1 MVRPHAGHR
10 MFMLPLYQL
19 YRCGC
24 DTPVLFVRGQEAAA
38 LYDRLRLLPLNE
50 VHITNAVA
58 RLDH

>member
-1 MVRPHAGHR
+1 
-10 MFMLPLYQL
+10 MLPLYQL
-19 YRCGC
+19 YRCSC

-38 LYDRLRLLPLNE
+38 LYDTLRLLPLNE